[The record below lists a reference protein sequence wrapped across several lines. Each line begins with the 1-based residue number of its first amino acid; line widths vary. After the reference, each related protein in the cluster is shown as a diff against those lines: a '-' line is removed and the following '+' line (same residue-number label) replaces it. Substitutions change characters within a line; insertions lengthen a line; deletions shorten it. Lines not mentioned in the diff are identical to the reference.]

1 MLNEYLCP
9 FPQTTQAPPLTPLF
23 SLFTLTSGFRRNWRE
38 MLASHL
44 VPPAKR
50 LQICRASHGD
60 PKKRGSSHRTSAR
73 ACECVCV
80 SKGVCVLLG
89 SHQSSAKLY
98 FVPRIITDSQIKGV
112 YYIMFSFTF
121 NVTFIIK
128 IMQSKTIAEN
138 QAV

>member
-1 MLNEYLCP
+1 ME
-9 FPQTTQAPPLTPLF
+9 TP
-23 SLFTLTSGFRRNWRE
+23 RREGVATAR
-38 MLASHL
+38 AH
-44 VPPAKR
+44 V
-50 LQICRASHGD
+50 RAS
-60 PKKRGSSHRTSAR
+60 
-73 ACECVCV
+73 VCV

>member
-1 MLNEYLCP
+1 MHCSDRPRE
-9 FPQTTQAPPLTPLF
+9 TIRV
-23 SLFTLTSGFRRNWRE
+23 GRRKFW
-38 MLASHL
+38 
-44 VPPAKR
+44 
-50 LQICRASHGD
+50 G
-60 PKKRGSSHRTSAR
+60 
-73 ACECVCV
+73 
-80 SKGVCVLLG
+80 GVCVLLG